1 MKVFHGLN
9 IPAKYWNRSARDDL
23 RECVCNFRDSRRVC
37 DICDKKT
44 YEKRH
49 NGKSFCGC
57 GHDMVATAKN
67 GVRIFGR
74 KIADVEA
81 ECTGICQDFGP
92 RWDLVPTLCCNCE
105 RAVRGHCP
113 WRESGEPYPGWEAAR
128 NDIVDGD
135 PSYRVI
141 SCPGYVATWEQVT
154 LVRKNGH
161 KKELMVRAVKLKPE
175 QIDDLGC
182 TALMEKVA
190 EVAKKDYLFDPNERK
205 KVSKFVRS
213 SPYFAEPEPIIKWLK
228 SMARI
233 FDLNPKLRRRYL
245 SGDESLDG
253 YVPPKVTAKHSSY
266 WIVFNRYEQIEF
278 AECANCGREAE
289 KPYPRVCPGC
299 GYLMAREDPA
309 ELL

>member
-9 IPAKYWNRSARDDL
+9 IPAKYWTRSARDDL
-23 RECVCNFRDSRRVC
+23 RECVCNFHDPRRIC

-105 RAVRGHCP
+105 RAVRGHCS
-113 WRESGEPYPGWEAAR
+113 WRENGEPYPGWEAAR
-128 NDIVDGD
+128 NDIVEGQA
-135 PSYRVI
+135 SYRVI
-141 SCPGYVATWEQVT
+141 SCPGYVATWEEIAVELKGKVKRL
-154 LVRKNGH
+154 LVRS
-161 KKELMVRAVKLKPE
+161 AKLKPE
-175 QIDDLGC
+175 QLDDLGC
-182 TALMEKVA
+182 TTLLEKLS
-190 EVAKKDYLFDPNERK
+190 KQMKDDYVLYPNERRK
-205 KVSKFVRS
+205 IANFIRTC
-213 SPYFAEPEPIIKWLK
+213 PYYTDPETILK
-228 SMARI
+228 HLKDMAKLC
-233 FDLNPKLRRRYL
+233 DNDPKLKRKLLNGEINLNGFVIPVGQRRKR
-245 SGDESLDG
+245 G
-253 YVPPKVTAKHSSY
+253 V
-266 WIVFNRYEQIEF
+266 WIVFNRKTADEF
-278 AECANCGREAE
+278 AECADCGAEAG

-299 GYLMAREDPA
+299 GAMMCREDPA